1 MYEAYWKLK
10 EKPFENTPDPRFIF
24 FTQRHDEALSR
35 MLYAMRER
43 KGSALLTG
51 EYGSGKTL
59 LSRVF
64 WKELQQEQKYQAAF
78 ILNPCLPAWELIKEI
93 FHQLSGGQTIPAAK
107 IDLFHSL
114 HKLLY
119 SNYEAN
125 KHSVIVI
132 DEAQA
137 INDEEIFEELRLLLN
152 FQLNDSF
159 LLTLILLGQ
168 PELKE
173 KINKLPQFRQRIAI
187 RYHLRALSQEMSL
200 GYIQHRLKVAGAQNE
215 IFLEETFESIYKF
228 SSGIPRRINNICDMA
243 LLAGYSQGLPQINK
257 EVIREVAE
265 DLEEIPRQDE
275 ERTGINTNG

>member
-43 KGSALLTG
+43 KGAALLTG

-93 FHQLSGGQTIPAAK
+93 FHQLSGGQAIPAAK

-119 SNYEAN
+119 SNYDAN

-187 RYHLRALSQEMSL
+187 RYHLRALPQDMSL
-200 GYIQHRLKVAGAQNE
+200 GYIQHRLKVAGAQKE
-215 IFLEETFESIYKF
+215 IFLEETFEPIYKF
-228 SSGIPRRINNICDMA
+228 SAGIPRRINNICDMA
-243 LLAGYSQGLPQINK
+243 LLAGYSQGLPHINK
-257 EVIREVAE
+257 EIIREVAE

-275 ERTGINTNG
+275 ERTGINING